1 MGHSMVKRLM
11 FFSALGLLM
20 TVTLYVRSDHIATT
34 MPKPKIFNQV
44 TQLDNQDLQKIAIQ
58 LACPSGEDGT
68 AIAEKMN
75 ETNAFI
81 TARSI
86 EALAPTAGE
95 RIVEI
100 GPGNGLLSRPLI
112 RALEKNGDYIALEP
126 SVEMVE
132 QAWNNL
138 SGLGAAPV
146 TIFTDDSFSA
156 PVIEHSV
163 DGVMA
168 VNVLYFIDDLD
179 ALFRK
184 IASWLKPG
192 GRAVFGV
199 RSDHC
204 LRAIPYTRY
213 GFHIRSQKEIIASLL
228 GSGFQHIET
237 NYYDEGMQLFDELE
251 VPLDALIIKAIMQ

>member
-1 MGHSMVKRLM
+1 MDNHKLQ
-11 FFSALGLLM
+11 
-20 TVTLYVRSDHIATT
+20 TLAT
-34 MPKPKIFNQV
+34 
-44 TQLDNQDLQKIAIQ
+44 Q
-58 LACPSGEDGT
+58 LACPHGEDGT

-81 TARSI
+81 TERSA

-100 GPGNGLLSRPLI
+100 GPGNGRLSRPLI
-112 RALEKNGDYIALEP
+112 RALEKNGEYIALEP

-184 IASWLKPG
+184 IATWLKPG

-199 RSDHC
+199 RSDQC
-204 LRAIPYTRY
+204 LKAIPYTRY
-213 GFHIRSQKEIIASLL
+213 GFHIRSLEDIKDSLL
-228 GSGFQHIET
+228 VSGFPPDR
-237 NYYDEGMQLFDELE
+237 NQL
-251 VPLDALIIKAIMQ
+251 ITMKAYNCLMIWKFHWMP

>member
-1 MGHSMVKRLM
+1 MVKCLLL
-11 FFSALGLLM
+11 FSAVVLLV
-20 TVTLYVRSDHIATT
+20 TVTLETHSDHLVPTT
-34 MPKPKIFNQV
+34 PKPQNLNQV
-44 TQLDNQDLQKIAIQ
+44 AQLDNQELQKLAIQ
-58 LACPSGEDGT
+58 LSCPSGEEGM

-81 TARSI
+81 TERSI

-95 RIVEI
+95 RVVEI

-112 RALEKNGDYIALEP
+112 SALEKNGEYIALEP

-146 TIFTDDSFSA
+146 TIFTNDSFSA

-199 RSDHC
+199 RSDQC
-204 LRAIPYTRY
+204 LKAIPYTRY
-213 GFHIRSQKEIIASLL
+213 GFHIRSLEEIKTSLL
-228 GSGFQHIET
+228 ASGFQRVDSS
-237 NYYDEGMQLFDELE
+237 YYDEGLQPFDELE
-251 VPLDALIIKAIMQ
+251 IPLDALIIKAIM